1 MVQHR
6 PAIVHFFL
14 PGAYIIGAPV
24 AIAAL
29 RRIRVM
35 SRRSLNRY
43 QEKSPRWRRLEH
55 VLHPW
60 MTAILGNSARIIDEL
75 ADEGVRDGQV
85 GVIYNGVDLDRFQSA
100 AGREET
106 RKKLDI
112 APDALVLTIVANLIP
127 YKGHADLIDALAL
140 AANEISEDWQLLLVG
155 RDDGIGAE
163 LRARAADKGLDRSI
177 RFLGPRADVP
187 DILTASDIGILCS
200 HEEGFSNAL
209 LEGMAAGLPM
219 IATDVGG
226 NSEALED
233 GVSGVI
239 VPARDPRRLADAI
252 LHLARDA
259 DLRKR
264 IGTAACE
271 RVSRSFTL
279 EACVQSYDLF
289 YRGLLS
295 GQRPG
300 DIAHVQIR

>member
-1 MVQHR
+1 MSRLNFDNAFVR
-6 PAIVHFFL
+6 DL
-14 PGAYIIGAPV
+14 PGDPEQGSRQRQVLGAVYSRVHPTPV
-24 AIAAL
+24 AAPRVVAWSAEMAQVLGWDAADL
-29 RRIRVM
+29 
-35 SRRSLNRY
+35 
-43 QEKSPRWRRLEH
+43 ESP
-55 VLHPW
+55 
-60 MTAILGNSARIIDEL
+60 EL
-75 ADEGVRDGQV
+75 AQV
-85 GVIYNGVDLDRFQSA
+85 
-100 AGREET
+100 
-106 RKKLDI
+106 
-112 APDALVLTIVANLIP
+112 
-127 YKGHADLIDALAL
+127 
-140 AANEISEDWQLLLVG
+140 
-155 RDDGIGAE
+155 
-163 LRARAADKGLDRSI
+163 
-177 RFLGPRADVP
+177 LG
-187 DILTASDIGILCS
+187 G
-200 HEEGFSNAL
+200 NAL

-233 GVSGVI
+233 GVSGVV